1 MVTPFPTERMNPS
14 AARMRG
20 LRLARYGLFVNAVLV
35 IVKVTTG
42 ILGNSY
48 ALIADGVES
57 SLDIFSSLIVVR
69 GLSIAGR
76 TADERYH
83 FGYAKAES
91 ISSAAVAVLLLVA
104 AIGIS
109 IQAVRE
115 IVTPHHVP
123 APYTLI
129 VLVGVIAAKEL
140 LFRKVLHVGRE
151 IGSMAVKADAWHHRS
166 DAITSAAAFIGITI
180 ALIGGEEWAAADD
193 WAALLASALIAWNG
207 WRLLGPALDDLM
219 DRAPDDDV
227 IEAVRSAA
235 VTIHGVTNIEK
246 VLARRAGVGYYV
258 TLHVHADPDTTLQ
271 RAHEIG
277 HHVKDAVML
286 EVPSVLDAVI
296 HMEPTHFH

>member
-1 MVTPFPTERMNPS
+1 MVTSFPVERMNPS

-20 LRLARYGLFVNAVLV
+20 LKLARFGLFVNAVLV
-35 IVKVTTG
+35 IVKITTG
-42 ILGNSY
+42 ILGSSY
-48 ALIADGVES
+48 ALVADGVES

-104 AIGIS
+104 AVGIS

-115 IVTPHHVP
+115 IVTPHLVP

-140 LFRKVLHVGRE
+140 LFRKVLHAATE
-151 IGSMAVKADAWHHRS
+151 MGSMAVKADAWHHRS
-166 DAITSAAAFIGITI
+166 DAITSAAAFIGISI

-227 IEAVRSAA
+227 ISAVRTAA
-235 VTIHGVTNIEK
+235 VRIDGVTNIEK

-277 HHVKDAVML
+277 HHVKDAVMMQ
-286 EVPSVLDAVI
+286 VPAVLDAVI